1 MSKHCILIAAAL
13 VALATA
19 SVRAD
24 LKSGPNVGVKV
35 GKLKVFATTGA
46 FEGKELDYAE
56 QRKEKPTVYLF
67 VNGEQWGRPMARFL
81 RAIDQG
87 LASGKEKAEAVAI
100 WITDKADETK
110 EYLPKVQQSLQLQTT
125 AMTVAVGDKPRLQ
138 DWKINED
145 AHITAI
151 VVTNGSVAGSF
162 AHQSVNETDAEP
174 VLKLLKKAV
183 GK

>member
-1 MSKHCILIAAAL
+1 MSKPCILYAVVSIAM
-13 VALATA
+13 ATTIA
-19 SVRAD
+19 RAD

-35 GKLKVFATTGA
+35 GKLNVFATTGA
-46 FEGKELDYAE
+46 FEGKELDYSA
-56 QRKEKPTVYLF
+56 QRKDKPTVYVF

-81 RAIDQG
+81 RAIDQR
-87 LASGKEKAEAVAI
+87 LASGKEKAEAVAV
-100 WITDKADETK
+100 WITEKADETK

-138 DWKINED
+138 DWKINDD
-145 AHITAI
+145 AHITVI

-162 AHQSVNETDAEP
+162 AHQSVNETDAEA